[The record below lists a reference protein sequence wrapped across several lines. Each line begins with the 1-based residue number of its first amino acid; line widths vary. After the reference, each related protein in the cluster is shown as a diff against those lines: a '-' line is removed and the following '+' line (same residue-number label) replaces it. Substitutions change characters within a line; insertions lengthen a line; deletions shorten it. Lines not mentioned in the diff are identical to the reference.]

1 VGQFKLQGFLPLHGF
16 HLLKD
21 GSRKKKEQVMSLRSG
36 VVSGLRLGLVFLF
49 VLLFSGYSMD
59 VAAQSFRGAIRG
71 EVTDAHGLSVPGA
84 KVTARNQGTSE
95 TREVTAD
102 AEGQYRFVEL
112 PAGEYEVSAVAPGL
126 QEARVARVR
135 VEVGAETVI
144 GVALSQVKDRQDTVT
159 VVETVPLVE
168 TSNTTL
174 SQVVDRQLVQELPLN
189 GRDFG
194 KLVALTPGVT
204 VEGSGVAGSEKGFGQ
219 FNINGNRDRSNNYNL
234 DGTDNNDPFFNN
246 SALNQVGI
254 TGAPATLLPLDAIQ
268 EFSIQSQFG
277 SEYGRNSGAVVNI
290 ITRSGTNVLHG
301 SLYEYNRNSALDA
314 RNYFNTA
321 LQGDGTP
328 NPQSRFNNNNFGG
341 SLGGPVLKDRAFFF
355 FAYEGQRERVGS
367 DFTLTVPST
376 AQIAAAQALA
386 VNNSV
391 QTVPTVSPA
400 LIKITDLFPTSDS
413 NSLAYSV
420 RDKNDS
426 NNLIG
431 KIDYR
436 INDNNSLSGRY
447 AFGQSDQVFPLGSL
461 GGFGSGSRLANFAQI
476 SPTRVQV
483 VSLNWLTTI
492 SLAKFNE
499 VRFGYSRFRT
509 GFNSADATPGN
520 PNFIDPNLLG
530 LDMGTGHAGL
540 PEIDFN
546 GDLENLG
553 ATAFS
558 VPRGRVS
565 ETFQILD
572 NFTWIHGH
580 HTIKFGGEYHR
591 YDVQSFNDNL
601 ERGLLDVNTCV
612 SQPDGSCP
620 ALSTTDAIVNELAN
634 FYIGNIFASGN
645 SGNTQRFTF
654 NNNFGFFGQ
663 DEFRLRPNL
672 TVTAGLRWEYIGPLG
687 EKHNLLSNF
696 DSSNNLVQVG
706 SPTLPN
712 VYNRD
717 LNNFAP
723 RLGISWNPRRN
734 TVVRAGYGFYYDYT
748 PQNNLIANFTNSAGI
763 ATNPVPS
770 LSTSPF
776 FVGALDFNSGSFNG
790 TAAGPVFTP
799 TVFPQSIFI
808 TDHNLR
814 TPYVQSWSL
823 NIQQE
828 ISHALALELG
838 YVGSKGTKLTRLYDA
853 NQGRDFGIDN
863 PAFPQY
869 SAVDVFSGGA
879 NSTYNALQ
887 TTVRLQQFHGFSGF
901 STYTWS
907 KSLDGASDGINFNF
921 ANAAFPQDST
931 NLRAE
936 KGPSTFDTR
945 HRWTTAI
952 NYTLPDANFLPH
964 VLATGWQLNSIITV
978 QSGRPISILTSNGG
992 VNFNFVE
999 RPDIIPGVNP
1009 ILPHWSPTTGYLNP
1023 LAFKDPAVTASDP
1036 NGYFGDLGRDEIFGP
1051 GFWNLDFSIS
1061 KDFQLWERLHLQF
1074 RAEFF
1079 NIFNHPNFAL
1089 PTNSF
1094 TTAFDSAG
1102 NPKPLT
1108 PGGCNTPQ
1116 ACYPA
1121 GLITQT
1127 PDVAQ
1132 GNPGLG
1138 GGGPRV
1144 LQFGL
1149 RLQF

>member
-1 VGQFKLQGFLPLHGF
+1 MNLRRAV
-16 HLLKD
+16 
-21 GSRKKKEQVMSLRSG
+21 SL
-36 VVSGLRLGLVFLF
+36 GLRLGVVFLF
-49 VLLFSGYSMD
+49 VLLFNENSGNA
-59 VAAQSFRGAIRG
+59 AAQSFRGGIRG
-71 EVTDAHGLSVPGA
+71 EITDAHGLRVAGA
-84 KVTARNQGTSE
+84 KVIARNLGTSE

-102 AEGQYRFVEL
+102 ADGDYRFLEL
-112 PAGEYEVSAVAPGL
+112 PAGEYEVTAVAPGL
-126 QEARVARVR
+126 QEARVSRVR
-135 VEVGAETVI
+135 VEVGAETII
-144 GVALSQVKDRQDTVT
+144 GVSLSQVKDRQDTVT
-159 VVETVPLVE
+159 VVETVPLME
-168 TSNTTL
+168 TSSTTL

-277 SEYGRNSGAVVNI
+277 SEYGRNSGSVVNI

-301 SLYEYNRNSALDA
+301 SLYEYNRNSAFDA

-321 LQGDGTP
+321 LQQGGAP

-341 SLGGPVLKDRAFFF
+341 SLGGPVIKDRAFFF

-367 DFTLTVPST
+367 DFTLAVPST
-376 AQIAAAQALA
+376 AQLAAAQALA
-386 VNNSV
+386 V
-391 QTVPTVSPA
+391 QTVPSVNPA
-400 LIKITDLFPTSDS
+400 LIKITDLFPTSDT
-413 NSLAYSV
+413 NALAYSV

-436 INDNNSLSGRY
+436 LNDNNSLSGRY
-447 AFGQSDQVFPLGSL
+447 AFGQSDQEFPLGSL

-483 VSLNWLTTI
+483 VSVNWLTTF
-492 SLAKFNE
+492 STTKYNE

-520 PNFIDPNLLG
+520 PNFIDPTALG
-530 LDMGTGHAGL
+530 LNMGTGHFGL

-558 VPRGRVS
+558 VPRGRLS

-572 NFTWIHGH
+572 NYTWIRGH
-580 HTIKFGGEYHR
+580 HTFKFGGEYHR

-601 ERGLLDVNTCV
+601 ERGLLDV
-612 SQPDGSCP
+612 
-620 ALSTTDAIVNELAN
+620 STTPTLSPDPIINELAN
-634 FYIGNIFASGN
+634 FYIGNIFAQGN

-696 DSSNNLVQVG
+696 DASNNLVQVG

-717 LNNFAP
+717 LNNFSP
-723 RLGISWNPRRN
+723 RLGISWNPRRS
-734 TVVRAGYGFYYDYT
+734 TVVRAGYGLYYDYT
-748 PQNNLIANFTNSAGI
+748 PQNNLIANFTTSAGI
-763 ATNPVPS
+763 ATNPVQS
-770 LSTSPF
+770 LAGSPF
-776 FVGALDFNSGSFNG
+776 FVGALDFNSGAFNG
-790 TAAGPVFTP
+790 TATGPVFAP
-799 TVFPQSIFI
+799 TVLPQSIFI

-828 ISHALALELG
+828 ISHALAMEVG

-853 NQGRDFGIDN
+853 NQGRDTGINN

-869 SAVDVFSGGA
+869 AAVDVFSGGA
-879 NSTYNALQ
+879 NSTYNGLQ
-887 TTVRLQQFHGFSGF
+887 TTVRLQELHGFSGF

-952 NYTLPDANFLPH
+952 NYVVPEAHFLPH
-964 VLATGWQLNSIITV
+964 VLAAGWQLNSIVTV
-978 QSGRPISILTSNGG
+978 QSGRPINIITSAGG
-992 VNFNFVE
+992 VNSNFVE
-999 RPDIIPGVNP
+999 RPDVVPGVNP
-1009 ILPHWSPTTGYLNP
+1009 ILPHWTPTTGYLNP
-1023 LAFKDPAVTASDP
+1023 NAFAFPAITASDP
-1036 NGYFGDLGRDEIFGP
+1036 NGFFGNLGRDEIFGP
-1051 GFWNLDFSIS
+1051 GFWNYDFSAS
-1061 KDFQLWERLHLQF
+1061 KNFQLWERVQLQF
-1074 RAEFF
+1074 RSEFF

-1089 PTNSF
+1089 PTNVI
-1094 TTAFDSAG
+1094 
-1102 NPKPLT
+1102 T
-1108 PGGCNTPQ
+1108 PGSG
-1116 ACYPA
+1116 PA
-1121 GLITQT
+1121 GAITQT

-1144 LQFGL
+1144 VQFGL

>member
-1 VGQFKLQGFLPLHGF
+1 MNLRRAV
-16 HLLKD
+16 
-21 GSRKKKEQVMSLRSG
+21 SL
-36 VVSGLRLGLVFLF
+36 GLRLGVVFLF
-49 VLLFSGYSMD
+49 VLLFNENSGNA
-59 VAAQSFRGAIRG
+59 AAQSFRGGIRG
-71 EVTDAHGLSVPGA
+71 EITDAHGLRVAGA
-84 KVTARNQGTSE
+84 KVIARNLGTSE

-102 AEGQYRFVEL
+102 ADGDYRFLEL
-112 PAGEYEVSAVAPGL
+112 PAGEYEVTAVAPGL
-126 QEARVARVR
+126 QEARVSRVR
-135 VEVGAETVI
+135 VEVGAETII
-144 GVALSQVKDRQDTVT
+144 GVSLSQVKDRQDTVT
-159 VVETVPLVE
+159 VVETVPLME
-168 TSNTTL
+168 TSSTTL

-277 SEYGRNSGAVVNI
+277 SEYGRNSGSVVNI

-301 SLYEYNRNSALDA
+301 SLYEYNRNSAFDA

-321 LQGDGTP
+321 LQQGGAP

-341 SLGGPVLKDRAFFF
+341 SLGGPVIKDRAFFF

-367 DFTLTVPST
+367 DFTLAVPST
-376 AQIAAAQALA
+376 AQLAAAQALA
-386 VNNSV
+386 V
-391 QTVPTVSPA
+391 QTVPSVNPA
-400 LIKITDLFPTSDS
+400 LIKITDLFPTSDT
-413 NSLAYSV
+413 NALAYSV

-436 INDNNSLSGRY
+436 LNDNNSLSGRY
-447 AFGQSDQVFPLGSL
+447 AFGQSDQEFPLGSL

-483 VSLNWLTTI
+483 VSVNWLTTF
-492 SLAKFNE
+492 STTKYNE

-520 PNFIDPNLLG
+520 PNFIDPTALG
-530 LDMGTGHAGL
+530 LNMGTGHFGL

-558 VPRGRVS
+558 VPRGRLS

-572 NFTWIHGH
+572 NYTWIRGH
-580 HTIKFGGEYHR
+580 HTFKFGGEYHR

-601 ERGLLDVNTCV
+601 ERGLLDV
-612 SQPDGSCP
+612 
-620 ALSTTDAIVNELAN
+620 STTPTLSPDPIINELAN
-634 FYIGNIFASGN
+634 FYIGNIFAQGN

-696 DSSNNLVQVG
+696 DASNNLVQVG

-717 LNNFAP
+717 LNNFSP
-723 RLGISWNPRRN
+723 RLGISWNPRRS
-734 TVVRAGYGFYYDYT
+734 TVVRAGYGLYYDYT
-748 PQNNLIANFTNSAGI
+748 PQNNLIANFTTSAGI
-763 ATNPVPS
+763 ATNPVQS
-770 LSTSPF
+770 LAGSPF
-776 FVGALDFNSGSFNG
+776 FVGALDFNSGAFNG
-790 TAAGPVFTP
+790 TGTGPVFAP
-799 TVFPQSIFI
+799 TVLPQSIFI

-828 ISHALALELG
+828 ISHALAMEVG

-853 NQGRDFGIDN
+853 NQGRDTGINN

-869 SAVDVFSGGA
+869 AAVDVFSGGA
-879 NSTYNALQ
+879 NSTYNGLQ
-887 TTVRLQQFHGFSGF
+887 TTVRLQELHGFSGF

-952 NYTLPDANFLPH
+952 NYVVPEAHFLPH
-964 VLATGWQLNSIITV
+964 VLAAGWQLNSIVTV
-978 QSGRPISILTSNGG
+978 QSGRPINIITSAGG
-992 VNFNFVE
+992 VNSNFVE
-999 RPDIIPGVNP
+999 RPDVVPGVNP
-1009 ILPHWSPTTGYLNP
+1009 ILPHWTPTTGYLNP
-1023 LAFKDPAVTASDP
+1023 NAFAFPAITASDP
-1036 NGYFGDLGRDEIFGP
+1036 NGFFGNLGRDEIFGP
-1051 GFWNLDFSIS
+1051 GFWNYDFSAS
-1061 KDFQLWERLHLQF
+1061 KNFQLWERVQLQF
-1074 RAEFF
+1074 RSEFF

-1089 PTNSF
+1089 PTNVI
-1094 TTAFDSAG
+1094 
-1102 NPKPLT
+1102 T
-1108 PGGCNTPQ
+1108 PGSG
-1116 ACYPA
+1116 PA
-1121 GLITQT
+1121 GAITQT

-1144 LQFGL
+1144 VQFGL

>member
-1 VGQFKLQGFLPLHGF
+1 MNVRNGI
-16 HLLKD
+16 
-21 GSRKKKEQVMSLRSG
+21 SLAIRIA
-36 VVSGLRLGLVFLF
+36 VVFLF
-49 VLLFSGYSMD
+49 AFFLHQQGTNLK
-59 VAAQSFRGAIRG
+59 AQSFRGGIRG
-71 EVTDAHGLSVPGA
+71 EVTDPHGLHVAGA
-84 KVTARNQGTSE
+84 KVVARNLGTSE

-102 AEGQYRFVEL
+102 EQGEYRFVEL
-112 PAGEYEVSAVAPGL
+112 PAGDYEISAMAPGL
-126 QEARVARVR
+126 EEVRVPRVR
-135 VEVGAETVI
+135 VEVGTETIVS
-144 GVALSQVKDRQDTVT
+144 VTLTQVKEHRESVT

-168 TSNTTL
+168 TSTTTL
-174 SQVVDRQLVQELPLN
+174 SQVVDRQMVQELPLN

-277 SEYGRNSGAVVNI
+277 SEYGRNSGSVVNI
-290 ITRSGTNVLHG
+290 ITRSGTNALHG
-301 SLYEYNRNSALDA
+301 TLYEYNRNSAFDA
-314 RNYFNTA
+314 RNYFNTKF
-321 LQGDGTP
+321 QSDGSA

-341 SLGGPVLKDRAFFF
+341 SLGGPIVKDRAFFF

-367 DFTLTVPST
+367 DFNLTVPST

-386 VNNSV
+386 LNNPYF
-391 QTVPTVSPA
+391 TVPSINQA
-400 LIKITDLFPTSDS
+400 LIKITNLFPTSDT

-426 NNLIG
+426 DNLIG
-431 KIDYR
+431 KVDFKL
-436 INDNNSLSGRY
+436 NDNNSLSGRY

-461 GGFGSGSRLANFAQI
+461 GGYGSGSRLASFAQI

-483 VSLNWLTTI
+483 VSINWLTTF
-492 SLAKFNE
+492 SPEKFNE

-509 GFNSADATPGN
+509 SFNSADATPGN
-520 PNFIDPNLLG
+520 PNYIDPSALELN
-530 LDMGTGHAGL
+530 MGTNHVGL

-553 ATAFS
+553 ATSYS
-558 VPRGRVS
+558 VPRGRLS
-565 ETFQILD
+565 ETFQVLD
-572 NFTWIHGH
+572 NYTWIRGH
-580 HTIKFGGEYHR
+580 HTVKFGGEYHR

-601 ERGLLDVNTCV
+601 ERGLLDVNTCYFID
-612 SQPDGSCP
+612 QNTCP
-620 ALSTTDAIVNELAN
+620 ELSTTDPIVNELAN
-634 FYIGNIFASGN
+634 FYIGNIFAIGN
-645 SGNTQRFTF
+645 IGNTQRFTF

-663 DEFRLRPNL
+663 DEIRLRPNL

-696 DSSNNLVQVG
+696 DSRGNLVQVG
-706 SPTLPN
+706 SRTLPN

-723 RLGISWNPRRN
+723 RLGISWSPRRN
-734 TVVRAGYGFYYDYT
+734 TVVRAAYGVYYDYT
-748 PQNNLIANFTNSAGI
+748 PQNNLIANYTNSAGI
-763 ATNPVPS
+763 ATNPVQS
-770 LSTSPF
+770 LAGTPY
-776 FVGALDFNSGSFNG
+776 FVGAQDFNSNAWNG
-790 TAAGPVFTP
+790 TATGPVFTP
-799 TVFPQSIFI
+799 TVFPQSIFV

-814 TPYVQSWSL
+814 TPYVQSWNL
-823 NIQQE
+823 NIQRE
-828 ISHALALELG
+828 FSHTFALEVG

-853 NQGRDFGIDN
+853 NQGRDSGIN
-863 PAFPQY
+863 NSAYPQY
-869 SAVDVFSGGA
+869 AAVDVFSGGA
-879 NSTYNALQ
+879 DSTYNGLQ
-887 TTVRLQQFHGFSGF
+887 TTVRMQQLHGFSGF
-901 STYTWS
+901 STYTYS

-952 NYTLPDANFLPH
+952 NYAVPEAHFLPH
-964 VLATGWQLNSIITV
+964 VLAAGWQLNSIITV
-978 QSGRPISILTSNGG
+978 QSGRPISILTDAGG
-992 VNFNFVE
+992 VNSNFVQ
-999 RPDIIPGVNP
+999 RPDIVPGQNP
-1009 ILPHWSPTTGYLNP
+1009 ILSHWTPATGYLNP
-1023 LAFKDPAVTASDP
+1023 NAFAYPAITANDP
-1036 NGYFGDLGRDEIFGP
+1036 NGYFGNLGRDQIFGP
-1051 GFWNLDFSIS
+1051 GFWNFDFSVN
-1061 KDFQLWERLHLQF
+1061 KNFQLREKMELQF
-1074 RAEFF
+1074 RSEFF

-1089 PTNSF
+1089 PTNVIS
-1094 TTAFDSAG
+1094 
-1102 NPKPLT
+1102 
-1108 PGGCNTPQ
+1108 PGSG
-1116 ACYPA
+1116 PA
-1121 GLITQT
+1121 GTITQT

-1144 LQFGL
+1144 VQFGL

>member
-1 VGQFKLQGFLPLHGF
+1 
-16 HLLKD
+16 
-21 GSRKKKEQVMSLRSG
+21 MNLRSA
-36 VVSGLRLGLVFLF
+36 VALGLRLGLVFLF
-49 VLLFSGYSMD
+49 VLLLNEQFGNT
-59 VAAQSFRGAIRG
+59 AAQSFRGGIRG
-71 EVTDAHGLSVPGA
+71 EITDAHGLPVAGA
-84 KVTARNQGTSE
+84 KVIARNLGTSE

-102 AEGQYRFVEL
+102 AEGEYRFLEL

-126 QEARVARVR
+126 QEARVSRVR
-135 VEVGAETVI
+135 VEVGAETII
-144 GVALSQVKDRQDTVT
+144 GVKLSQVKDRQDTVT

-168 TSNTTL
+168 TSSTTL

-290 ITRSGTNVLHG
+290 VTRSGTNVLHG

-314 RNYFNTA
+314 RNYFNTK
-321 LQGDGTP
+321 LQQDGTP

-341 SLGGPVLKDRAFFF
+341 SLGGPVIKDRAFFF

-376 AQIAAAQALA
+376 AQIASAQALA
-386 VNNSV
+386 VNNPV
-391 QTVPTVSPA
+391 QTVPSVNPA
-400 LIKITDLFPTSDS
+400 LIKITNLFPTSDS

-420 RDKNDS
+420 RDKNDG

-431 KIDYR
+431 KIDYQL
-436 INDNNSLSGRY
+436 NENNTLSGRY

-483 VSLNWLTTI
+483 ISLNWLTTF
-492 SLAKFNE
+492 SPTKYNE

-520 PNFIDPNLLG
+520 PNFIDPTALG
-530 LDMGTGHAGL
+530 LDMGTGHVGL

-553 ATAFS
+553 ATGFS
-558 VPRGRVS
+558 VPRGRLS

-572 NFTWIHGH
+572 NYTWIHGH
-580 HTIKFGGEYHR
+580 HTFKFGAEYHR

-601 ERGLLDVNTCV
+601 ERGLLDVNTG
-612 SQPDGSCP
+612 PT
-620 ALSTTDAIVNELAN
+620 LSADPIVNELAN
-634 FYIGNIFASGN
+634 FYIGNIFALGN
-645 SGNTQRFTF
+645 AGNTQRFTF

-696 DSSNNLVQVG
+696 DASGNLVQVG

-712 VYNRD
+712 VYRRD

-723 RLGISWNPRRN
+723 RLGISWNPRRS

-770 LSTSPF
+770 LSSSPF
-776 FVGALDFNSGSFNG
+776 FVGALDFNSNAFNG
-790 TAAGPVFTP
+790 TATGPVFAP
-799 TVFPQSIFI
+799 TGSPQSIFI
-808 TDHNLR
+808 TDLKLR

-823 NIQQE
+823 NVQQE
-828 ISHALALELG
+828 LGKAVAFELG
-838 YVGSKGTKLTRLYDA
+838 YVGTKGTKLTRLYDQ
-853 NQGRDFGIDN
+853 NQDFTNTQWSTI
-863 PAFPQY
+863 
-869 SAVDVFSGGA
+869 DVFSGGA

-887 TTVRLQQFHGFSGF
+887 TTVRLAQFHGVSGF
-901 STYTWS
+901 STYAWG
-907 KSLDGASDGINFNF
+907 KSIDGASDGIDFNF
-921 ANAAFPQDST
+921 ASAAFPQNSD

-945 HRWTTAI
+945 HRWTSAI
-952 NYTLPDANFLPH
+952 TYHVPTLPHLPYL
-964 VLATGWQLNSIITV
+964 LAAGWQLNTILTI
-978 QSGRPISILTSNGG
+978 QSGRPIPIVNSNDTSGT
-992 VNFNFVE
+992 FNFHQ
-999 RPDIIPGVNP
+999 RPNVVAGVSP
-1009 ILPHWSPTTGYLNP
+1009 IFSNWSPSSGYLNP
-1023 LAFKDPAVTASDP
+1023 AAFSQPADGT
-1036 NGYFGDLGRDEIFGP
+1036 FGDLGRNAIFGP
-1051 GFWNLDFSIS
+1051 GFHNLDFSAT
-1061 KDFQLWERLHLQF
+1061 KDFRLREPLLLQF

-1079 NIFNHPNFAL
+1079 NLFNHPNFAL
-1089 PTNSF
+1089 PQGSF
-1094 TTAFDSAG
+1094 G
-1102 NPKPLT
+1102 T
-1108 PGGCNTPQ
+1108 PSFGQ
-1116 ACYPA
+1116 
-1121 GLITQT
+1121 ITQT

-1144 LQFGL
+1144 VQFGL